1 MSGLTCLFV
10 FVVKILTAKE
20 RTESS
25 FLWLRTKTK
34 IWKIQKFAPAR
45 SRIFFPNIFLRLRL
59 RLLISDG
66 TSDGVWVSLN
76 KMKTDLD
83 HEKSPQLLQ
92 LAANAVKCIGTIY
105 HAVYIKVSRSF
116 WKVSWPDWASLPLI
130 LQLHS
135 WNILQ
140 NSRWRAYF
148 LTQAMLILSQSQSD
162 RSSLSVRWTNHKR
175 GCV

>member
-1 MSGLTCLFV
+1 MGIGQIYRHYLGPRS
-10 FVVKILTAKE
+10 KE

-92 LAANAVKCIGTIY
+92 LAANAVKCIGTI
-105 HAVYIKVSRSF
+105 
-116 WKVSWPDWASLPLI
+116 
-130 LQLHS
+130 
-135 WNILQ
+135 
-140 NSRWRAYF
+140 
-148 LTQAMLILSQSQSD
+148 
-162 RSSLSVRWTNHKR
+162 
-175 GCV
+175 

>member
-1 MSGLTCLFV
+1 MFGDL
-10 FVVKILTAKE
+10 KE
-20 RTESS
+20 RTEWS

-34 IWKIQKFAPAR
+34 ILKIQKFVPAR

-66 TSDGVWVSLN
+66 ISDGVWVSLN

-105 HAVYIKVSRSF
+105 HAVYIKFSRSF
-116 WKVSWPDWASLPLI
+116 WKVS
-130 LQLHS
+130 
-135 WNILQ
+135 
-140 NSRWRAYF
+140 
-148 LTQAMLILSQSQSD
+148 
-162 RSSLSVRWTNHKR
+162 
-175 GCV
+175 C